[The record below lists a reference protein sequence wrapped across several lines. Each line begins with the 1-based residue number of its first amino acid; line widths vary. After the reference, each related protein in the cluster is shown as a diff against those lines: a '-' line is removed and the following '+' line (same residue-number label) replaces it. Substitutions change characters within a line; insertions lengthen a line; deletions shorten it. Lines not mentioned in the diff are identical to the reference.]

1 MDDDNESLDD
11 VDMEELD
18 NLDALLDSQIELENA
33 ELDNIDGFDDD
44 IDDDLYDDDFSDKLP
59 EELHSDEDKE

>member
-44 IDDDLYDDDFSDKLP
+44 IDDDLYDDDLSDKLP
-59 EELHSDEDKE
+59 EELHSDEDNE